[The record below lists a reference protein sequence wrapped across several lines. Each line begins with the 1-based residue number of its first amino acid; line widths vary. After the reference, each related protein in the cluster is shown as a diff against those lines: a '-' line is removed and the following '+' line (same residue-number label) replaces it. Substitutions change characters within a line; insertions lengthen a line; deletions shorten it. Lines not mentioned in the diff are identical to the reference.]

1 MDKADIEAIAFDS
14 DGLVPAVAQC
24 ARTGKVLMM
33 AWMSRESLTITLETG
48 RVTYWSRSRR
58 ELWEKGLT
66 SGNTQRLMSAALD
79 CDGDTVLLQVEQK
92 GAACHTGE
100 HSCFFRPLETGGGK

>member
-1 MDKADIEAIAFDS
+1 MDKVDVESVTFDK
-14 DGLVPAVAQC
+14 DGLVPAIAQC

-33 AWMSRESLTITLETG
+33 AWMSRESLAITLATG

-66 SGNTQRLMSAALD
+66 SGNTQRLVSAALD
-79 CDGDTVLLQVEQK
+79 CDGDAVLLQVEQK
-92 GAACHTGE
+92 GPACHTGE
-100 HSCFFRPLETGGGK
+100 PGCFFRPFDAGDGN